1 MDFTKKVNEFG
12 LFGNVLVVNNDI
24 MESVSVVK
32 TDEDEKVLMAAAHIT
47 SEAIRNQVNDGKLSA
62 FEGLITGINA
72 TDSTIITLV
81 APDLKDI
88 KIFTEAVVKTA
99 EDGNMCHMKDYVHE
113 TGNNIP
119 QEIWDYIY
127 KLTND
132 KQSQSMTLLN
142 IICGAIPIII
152 ILALRSKE

>member
-1 MDFTKKVNEFG
+1 MVTKKVNEFG
-12 LFGNVLVVNNDI
+12 LFGNVLVVNNDV
-24 MESVSVVK
+24 MENISVVK

-72 TDSTIITLV
+72 TDSTTITLV
-81 APDLKDI
+81 TPDLKDI
-88 KIFTEAVVKTA
+88 KIFTEAVIKTA

>member
-12 LFGNVLVVNNDI
+12 LFGNVLVVNNDV

-32 TDEDEKVLMAAAHIT
+32 TDEDKKVLMAAAHIT

-72 TDSTIITLV
+72 TDSTTITLV
-81 APDLKDI
+81 TPDLKDI
-88 KIFTEAVVKTA
+88 KIFTEAVIKTA

-132 KQSQSMTLLN
+132 KQL
-142 IICGAIPIII
+142 
-152 ILALRSKE
+152 

>member
-12 LFGNVLVVNNDI
+12 LFGNVLVVNNDV
-24 MESVSVVK
+24 MESVNVVK

-72 TDSTIITLV
+72 TGSTTIILV

-88 KIFTEAVVKTA
+88 KIFTEAVIKTA

-132 KQSQSMTLLN
+132 K
-142 IICGAIPIII
+142 
-152 ILALRSKE
+152 

>member
-1 MDFTKKVNEFG
+1 MDFTKKVNDFG
-12 LFGNVLVVNNDI
+12 VFGNVLVVNNDV

-32 TDEDEKVLMAAAHIT
+32 TDEGEKVLMAAAHVT
-47 SEAIRNQVNDGKLSA
+47 NEAIRNQMKEGKLSA
-62 FEGLITGINA
+62 LEGLITSISSV
-72 TDSTIITLV
+72 DSTTITLV
-81 APDLKDI
+81 TPNLKDI
-88 KIFTEAVVKTA
+88 KLFTEAVIKTA

-132 KQSQSMTLLN
+132 K
-142 IICGAIPIII
+142 
-152 ILALRSKE
+152 

>member
-12 LFGNVLVVNNDI
+12 LFGNVLVVTNDV
-24 MESVSVVK
+24 MECVSVVK
-32 TDEDEKVLMAAAHIT
+32 TDEDKKVLMAAAHIT
-47 SEAIRNQVNDGKLSA
+47 SEAIRNQVKDRKLSA
-62 FEGLITGINA
+62 FEGLITDINA
-72 TDSTIITLV
+72 TDSTTITLV
-81 APDLKDI
+81 TPDLKDI
-88 KIFTEAVVKTA
+88 KLFTEAVIKTA

-132 KQSQSMTLLN
+132 KQAMTLLN
-142 IICGAIPIII
+142 IICEAIPIII

>member
-12 LFGNVLVVNNDI
+12 LFGNVLVVNNDV

-72 TDSTIITLV
+72 TGSTTITLV

-88 KIFTEAVVKTA
+88 KIFTEAVIKTA

-132 KQSQSMTLLN
+132 KQL
-142 IICGAIPIII
+142 
-152 ILALRSKE
+152 